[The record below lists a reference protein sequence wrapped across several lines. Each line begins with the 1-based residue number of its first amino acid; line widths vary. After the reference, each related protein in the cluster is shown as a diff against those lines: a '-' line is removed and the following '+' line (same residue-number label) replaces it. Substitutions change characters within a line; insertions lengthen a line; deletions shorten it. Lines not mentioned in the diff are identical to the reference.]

1 MYSLYRHSLI
11 VHRPEWAHAPSCTHT
26 TSESSNQAVNV
37 LNVDA
42 VIPFLFYFFTV
53 MTQKHNSVSVFCRCG
68 SLLCASL
75 GCKPVVSGGKK
86 KKNVKKTTE
95 AVCKLQFPRAFTAW
109 RQLGGGE
116 STTRHPRDSEFMTDV
131 LILLWD
137 LCRWPVMQVLKIQLS
152 KHSSISFNSTRATS
166 VWICVRNH
174 SAD

>member
-42 VIPFLFYFFTV
+42 VIPFSFYFFTV

-86 KKNVKKTTE
+86 KKLSKRRQRQSVNCNSQE
-95 AVCKLQFPRAFTAW
+95 RLQRDDSW
-109 RQLGGGE
+109 GGE